1 MPEQSP
7 SASVPPPPD
16 LHAVLRLFDE
26 TTAALSG
33 QVRRLEQVLV
43 QKSGELQETN
53 ERLASTNAWLDLV
66 LGAVASGVIAVDR
79 AGEITTCNRVAEDLL
94 AQDLPDPVG
103 ADYAQAFPDSPLLGV
118 LAGAGA
124 ADYERSVQTRDGGRR
139 ILACSAAPLR
149 SPTGELL
156 GAVEVFEDVSEL
168 LRLREQSERADRL
181 KQLGAM
187 AAGVAHEIRNP
198 LNGIEGF
205 ASLLARDLAAS
216 SSEDDQRRRRWAEAV
231 ITGVRELNRTVS
243 GLLEFTRPRRIERRS
258 ADPVQLAQAV
268 VDLVQAGQEADATV
282 VVRLIDRWPTR
293 GPISVDGAQI
303 KQVLLNLVQ
312 NAVHACTEHTGKGT
326 VTLSV
331 EPEEPGRLAYTIDD
345 DGPGI
350 PAEQRPHLFTPF
362 HTTRDQGTGL
372 GLAIAQTIVQL
383 HGGAITVG
391 ESPSGG
397 ACFRVVI

>member
-1 MPEQSP
+1 MPEPTP
-7 SASVPPPPD
+7 SASAPPPD

-79 AGEITTCNRVAEDLL
+79 AGEITTCNRVAETLL
-94 AQDLPDPVG
+94 AKDLPDPVG
-103 ADYAQAFPDSPLLGV
+103 ADYAKVFPDSPLLRV

-205 ASLLARDLAAS
+205 ASLLARDLAGSAA
-216 SSEDDQRRRRWAEAV
+216 EADQRRRRWAEAV

-268 VDLVQAGQEADATV
+268 VDLVQAGNENAEV
-282 VVRLIDRWPTR
+282 VVRLVDGWQAR

-312 NAVHACTEHTGKGT
+312 NAVHACSEHAGRGT
-326 VTLSV
+326 VSLSV

-391 ESPSGG
+391 ESPVGG
-397 ACFRVVI
+397 ARFRVVL